1 MSETVH
7 LAEKESVAVP
17 QVKSQRYV
25 KVSERNQI
33 ALISTCRS
41 RYSKLRSVQC
51 ELVGRVRTRPN
62 GGIQPRL
69 SKCSK
74 LPILRILS
82 LLFKKSLLVAKSKL
96 VSHVVGNCPFCR
108 MGELR

>member
-17 QVKSQRYV
+17 QVKSQLYV

-51 ELVGRVRTRPN
+51 ELVGQGVRTRPN
-62 GGIQPRL
+62 GGI
-69 SKCSK
+69 
-74 LPILRILS
+74 
-82 LLFKKSLLVAKSKL
+82 
-96 VSHVVGNCPFCR
+96 
-108 MGELR
+108 